1 MAPVQSLDELF
12 HAPSTQFPP
21 WTTVSVTLLV
31 GKFDDS
37 NVPVHTPARLT
48 TGPVPFPDGV
58 VGAGDDPHALAAA
71 STTSQDTNL
80 RMTL

>member
-1 MAPVQSLDELF
+1 MAPVQSDDELF

-21 WTTVSVTLLV
+21 WTTVNFTVLV

-37 NVPVHTPARLT
+37 SVPVQTPARLT
-48 TGPVPFPDGV
+48 TGPPPLPDGV
-58 VGAGDDPHALAAA
+58 VGDGDDPHALAAA
-71 STTSQDTNL
+71 TTTSHDTNL